1 MVKKLK
7 KEVGMN
13 KRKFLAL
20 LVVTLV
26 FVISCAKP
34 KPVPISIEDNPA
46 HHYLQGMEAI
56 ERGDI
61 EEADR
66 RFERALYLDKDY
78 SPALAGKAL
87 VMAIKAGKEAE
98 KEHQK
103 IDMEK
108 SIKYLDKSED
118 KAEGDTEKFIYHV
131 TGIRVYTEGHP
142 KKWLKKA
149 KNHYEDALDLKK
161 VDEGKLIYYQARSAA
176 HYFMGVAYYKAYEF
190 RKAEETLAKVLSEK
204 PGKWHDRT
212 DTLYKR
218 VQKIVRAC
226 GQYTLTDVAKKIAIK
241 EQINRGDVA
250 AMLVDEIHLDRFL
263 AGRIPIKS
271 QIPKADFVPADALN
285 HLFKNEITTII
296 KWNVR
301 GLEAQYDYTT
311 RAYLFRPEA
320 PVKRKELAFTLEDL
334 LVKLTGDEGLPT
346 AYFGTE
352 NTPFPDVPVN
362 VAWFNAVM
370 NVTTRG
376 LMEPE
381 LSGEFRPE
389 DYVDG
394 AELLLAVMK
403 LRNVMN
409 IY

>member
-1 MVKKLK
+1 MMGKK
-7 KEVGMN
+7 N
-13 KRKFLAL
+13 FFIFLVIIL
-20 LVVTLV
+20 TFL
-26 FVISCAKP
+26 ISCAKP
-34 KPVPISIEDNPA
+34 KPVPISIEDIPS

-61 EEADR
+61 VEANR
-66 RFERALYLDKDY
+66 RFERALYLDRDY

-87 VMAIKAGKEAE
+87 VIAIKAGQQAE

-103 IDMEK
+103 IDIK
-108 SIKYLDKSED
+108 RAIKYLDKSED

-161 VDEGKLIYYQARSAA
+161 VNEADLPYYQTRSAA

-190 RKAEETLAKVLSEK
+190 RKAEETLAKVISAK
-204 PGKWHDRT
+204 PAKWHDRAN
-212 DTLYKR
+212 TLYKK

-241 EQINRGDVA
+241 DAITKADVA
-250 AMLVDEIHLDRFL
+250 ALLVDELHLDRFL

-271 QIPKADFVPADALN
+271 QIPKADFIPADALN
-285 HLFKNEITTII
+285 HIFKNEIII
-296 KWNVR
+296 VTKWNVR

-311 RAYLFRPEA
+311 RAYLFKPQSF
-320 PVKRKELAFTLEDL
+320 VKRKELAFILEDL
-334 LVKLTGDEGLPT
+334 LIKLTGNEKLST
-346 AYFGTE
+346 AYFGAE
-352 NTPFPDVPVN
+352 NTPFPDVPSN

>member
-1 MVKKLK
+1 
-7 KEVGMN
+7 MN
-13 KRKFLAL
+13 KKG
-20 LVVTLV
+20 V
-26 FVISCAKP
+26 FVFLVLILAFVVSCAKKP

-56 ERGDI
+56 ERGDVN
-61 EEADR
+61 EADR
-66 RFERALYLDKDY
+66 RFERALYLDSSY

-87 VMAIKAGKEAE
+87 VMAIEAGKQAE

-103 IDMEK
+103 IDLEK
-108 SIKYLDKSED
+108 AIKYLDKSED
-118 KAEGDTEKFIYHV
+118 KAEGDAEEFIYHV
-131 TGIRVYTEGHP
+131 TAIRVYTQAHP

-149 KNHYEDALDLKK
+149 KGHYEDALDLKK
-161 VDEGKLIYYQARSAA
+161 VNEGDLPYYQTRSAA

-204 PGKWHDRT
+204 PQKWHDHA
-212 DTLYKR
+212 DTLYKK

-226 GQYTLTDVAKKIAIK
+226 GQYTLTDVAKKIAVK
-241 EQINRGDVA
+241 EAITRADVA
-250 AMLVDEIHLDRFL
+250 ALLVDEIHLDRFL
-263 AGRIPIKS
+263 AGRIPVKS

-285 HLFKNEITTII
+285 HVFKNEIATVT

-301 GLEAQYDYTT
+301 GLEAQYDHTT
-311 RAYLFRPEA
+311 RAYLFRPQA
-320 PVKRKELAFTLEDL
+320 FVKRKELALTLEDL
-334 LVKLTGDEGLPT
+334 IVKLIGDEKLPT

-352 NTPFPDVPVN
+352 KTPFPDVPVN

-376 LMEPE
+376 LMEPD
-381 LSGEFRPE
+381 LSGEFRPD

>member
-1 MVKKLK
+1 
-7 KEVGMN
+7 MN
-13 KRKFLAL
+13 KKGFFVFLVLILAF
-20 LVVTLV
+20 VV
-26 FVISCAKP
+26 SCAKKP

-56 ERGDI
+56 ERGDVN
-61 EEADR
+61 EADR
-66 RFERALYLDKDY
+66 RFERALYLDSSY

-87 VMAIKAGKEAE
+87 VMAIEAGKQAE

-103 IDMEK
+103 IDLEK
-108 SIKYLDKSED
+108 AIKYLDKSED
-118 KAEGDTEKFIYHV
+118 KAEGDAEEFIYHV
-131 TGIRVYTEGHP
+131 TAIRVYTQAHP

-149 KNHYEDALDLKK
+149 KGHYEEALDLKK
-161 VDEGKLIYYQARSAA
+161 VNEGDLPYYQTRSAA

-204 PGKWHDRT
+204 LQKWHDRA
-212 DTLYKR
+212 DTLYKK
-218 VQKIVRAC
+218 VQRIVRAC
-226 GQYTLTDVAKKIAIK
+226 GQYTLTDVAKKIAVK
-241 EQINRGDVA
+241 EAITRADVA
-250 AMLVDEIHLDRFL
+250 ALLVDEIHLDRFL
-263 AGRIPIKS
+263 AGRIPVKS

-285 HLFKNEITTII
+285 HVFKNEIATVT

-301 GLEAQYDYTT
+301 GLEAQYDHTT
-311 RAYLFRPEA
+311 RAYLFRPQA
-320 PVKRKELAFTLEDL
+320 FVKRKELALTLEDL
-334 LVKLTGDEGLPT
+334 IVKLIGDEKLPT

-352 NTPFPDVPVN
+352 KTPFPDVPVN

-376 LMEPE
+376 LMEPD
-381 LSGEFRPE
+381 LSGEFRPD